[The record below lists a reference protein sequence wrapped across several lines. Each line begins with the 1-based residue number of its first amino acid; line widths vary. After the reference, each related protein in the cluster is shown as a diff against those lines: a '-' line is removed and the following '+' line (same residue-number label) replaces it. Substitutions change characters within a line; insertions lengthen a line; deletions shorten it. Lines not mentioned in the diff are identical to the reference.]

1 MRSDDA
7 EVITA
12 RGGLAGEAVATAGLL
27 VVDVGA
33 LVYVAVR
40 NRSNLNPDA
49 VAYLQIARHIVDG
62 RIDLAVNGYWGPLL
76 SWLMAPFLA
85 FGVDRLVTARVVLVI
100 SALLFLLGAMS
111 LFRALRF
118 RALTFAALSFL
129 TAAASISWSVDAITP
144 DLLAGGMLLFAC
156 SKTFSADW
164 TESSALQVTSGLAWG
179 IGYLAKA
186 IVLPIGIFV
195 TIAAGLVAAM
205 AGQRRQALRATAVS
219 LLLIALTSGP
229 WITILSLK
237 YRKPTFSTAGPIAHA
252 LIGPPD
258 TDRRNPLVLGF
269 RTPERERLIVSEDPT
284 VIPFR
289 YWSPFARRDY
299 MRYQLEV
306 CRRNLGVIVSRV
318 EAFDRFH
325 LGFWALVA
333 LAVILLLRPQ
343 LTLRYR
349 WLLVPI
355 PVAAALLLYMP
366 VWANDARY
374 YYFAYPLAAAA
385 AAGAVSPLF
394 RWPPAF
400 VVSMA
405 VVVLSFLFPIRD
417 AVRVAASG
425 TENRAVAVARL
436 LTGRL
441 VDLDRVGP
449 VAGIGDVDGSMAG
462 LYIAFFLDQPWV
474 GDEPQLSTLDLRRS
488 DATLYVRRRGDR
500 EVTAQIDR
508 DGAFINLDPLLFSPE
523 EASAFPIVVFTRAA
537 GRTNGDR
544 RGPYGPR

>member
-1 MRSDDA
+1 MRSADA

-12 RGGLAGEAVATAGLL
+12 RGGVAGEAVATAGLL
-27 VVDVGA
+27 VVDIGA

-40 NRSNLNPDA
+40 NRSNMNPDA

-62 RIDLAVNGYWGPLL
+62 RFDLAVNGYWGPLL

-85 FGVDRLVTARVVLVI
+85 FGVDRLIAARVVLVI
-100 SALLFLLGAMS
+100 SALLFLLGAMC
-111 LFRALRF
+111 LFRALGF
-118 RALTFAALSFL
+118 RGLTFACLSFL

-144 DLLAGGMLLFAC
+144 DLLGAGIMLFAC

-164 TESSALQVTSGLAWG
+164 TESRALQVASGLAWG
-179 IGYLAKA
+179 IGYMAKA
-186 IVLPIGIFV
+186 IVLPIGIAV
-195 TIAAGLVAAM
+195 TIAAGLLAAL
-205 AGQRRQALRATAVS
+205 AGQRRQALRAAAVS

-237 YRKPTFSTAGPIAHA
+237 YRKPTFSTVGPIAHA
-252 LIGPPD
+252 LIGPRD
-258 TDRRNPLVLGF
+258 INRRNPLVLGF
-269 RTPERERLIVSEDPT
+269 RTPERGRLIVSEDPT

-289 YWSPFARRDY
+289 DWSPFASRQNMHD
-299 MRYQLEV
+299 QLEV
-306 CRRNLGVIVSRV
+306 CRRNLRAIVSHV

-333 LAVILLLRPQ
+333 VAVVLLLRPR
-343 LTLRYR
+343 LALRYR

-355 PVAAALLLYMP
+355 PVAAAMLLYMP

-385 AAGAVSPLF
+385 AAGVVSPLS
-394 RWPPAF
+394 RWRPAA

-405 VVVLSFLFPIRD
+405 VIVLSFLFPIRD
-417 AVRVAASG
+417 SVRVAASG
-425 TENRAVAVARL
+425 VENRAVAVARL
-436 LTGRL
+436 VTGRL
-441 VDLDRVGP
+441 VHLDRVGP
-449 VAGIGDVDGSMAG
+449 VGGIGDVDGSMAG

-500 EVTAQIDR
+500 EVTEQIGR
-508 DGAFINLDPLLFSPE
+508 EGAFINLDPLLFSPE
-523 EASAFPIVVFTRAA
+523 EAASFPLVVFTRD
-537 GRTNGDR
+537 NR
-544 RGPYGPR
+544 REAR